1 LTRHDPGARLSRAKI
16 LVTSTFVTPFI
27 TEDLNILR
35 KHWEVEH
42 LLVRGAGALA
52 SILRGVRRSDIV
64 YTWFVSTYAAAAVAS
79 ARIFHRRS
87 VIAIGGADVAGMD
100 EIGYGIWLSPW
111 KSRLVS
117 YALRMADR
125 VLAVDPFLKEE
136 AIRRADYDG
145 RNIEYLPTGYDS
157 LFWAPGGERSDS
169 VLTVAVCDSEARL
182 RVKGVDLLL
191 DTARCLPGT
200 KFLLVGIQEP
210 HAGGLRARAPGN
222 IEIRGRVSRE
232 ELLALYRRS
241 RVYCQPSRFEGL
253 PNSVCEAML
262 CGCVPVC
269 SDVGGM
275 RTPVTGHGFLVP
287 WGDPATLAAAIM
299 EAMARPS
306 AAGLQ
311 GRESIASRFT
321 LERRE
326 QGLMKLIGELAG

>member
-1 LTRHDPGARLSRAKI
+1 VKI

-42 LLVRGAGALA
+42 LMVRGAAALSA
-52 SILRGVRRSDIV
+52 IVRGVRRSDIV
-64 YTWFVSTYAAAAVAS
+64 YTWFASTYAAVAVAS
-79 ARIFHRRS
+79 ARAFHRRS
-87 VIAIGGADVAGMD
+87 VIAIGGADVAGID
-100 EIGYGIWLSPW
+100 EISYGIWVSPW

-117 YALRMADR
+117 YALRKSDM

-136 AIRRADYDG
+136 AIRRAGYDG

-157 LFWAPGGERSDS
+157 TFWSPGGKKANS
-169 VLTVAVCDSEARL
+169 VLTVAVCDSEARM

-200 KFLLVGIQEP
+200 RFLLVGIKEP
-210 HAGGLRARAPGN
+210 HASLLCARAPGN

-232 ELLALYRRS
+232 ELLALYRES
-241 RVYCQPSRFEGL
+241 RVYCQPSRLEGL
-253 PNSVCEAML
+253 PGSVCEAML
-262 CGCVPVC
+262 CGCIPVC
-269 SDVGGM
+269 TDVGGM
-275 RTPVTGHGFLVP
+275 HTPVSGHGFLVP
-287 WGDPATLAAAIM
+287 WGDPGALAAAIT
-299 EAMARPS
+299 EAMAAPP
-306 AAGLQ
+306 AGGLG

-326 QGLMKLIGELAG
+326 RGLMNLIGGLAG